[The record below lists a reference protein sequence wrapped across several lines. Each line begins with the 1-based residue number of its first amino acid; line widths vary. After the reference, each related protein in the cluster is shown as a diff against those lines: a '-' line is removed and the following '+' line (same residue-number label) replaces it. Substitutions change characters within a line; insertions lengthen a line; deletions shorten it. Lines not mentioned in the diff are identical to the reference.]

1 MCGRSRGRP
10 DVVESPKRAGG
21 ASAGGDR
28 ENKVCTVQEK
38 KKESGKKRGELNE
51 TEKKGGVRIGK
62 MNDALFPDKFCRKG
76 VQKGR

>member
-1 MCGRSRGRP
+1 MAGAGAGQMWW
-10 DVVESPKRAGG
+10 RAQKELG